1 MSGILGTGGGSG
13 TLAGLVIA
21 LEETSP
27 NATTGVLAI
36 TASTTTPV
44 GSLALVPKG
53 AGTLAGGA
61 LIAQVPDATPLAGDV
76 RGANAVD
83 WQSYRVASA
92 QVASGAYAVIGGGTQ
107 NAATGQFSTV
117 AGGSGAVA
125 STYGK
130 FALASG
136 SFASPGDA
144 QYGCTVLRGI
154 TSGAT
159 QVRLTADGMPPD
171 PTNTAN
177 LRDGHVYAA
186 RILVA
191 ATVPGDSPV
200 TVVCEFTAVFRRRTG
215 AQTTMLVGGVTEITA
230 MTDPDDLIA
239 MVDISADAVNGGIA
253 VIATGSEGLTLHW
266 VCTVQSTEVG

>member
-13 TLAGLVIA
+13 TPAGLVIA
-21 LEETSP
+21 LQETAP
-27 NATTGVLAI
+27 NVTTGVLAI
-36 TASTTTPV
+36 TASTTTAS

-61 LIAQVPDATPLAGDV
+61 LIAQVPDATATAGNV

-83 WQSYRVASA
+83 WQSYRVAST

-107 NAATGQFSTV
+107 NAATGQFATV

-125 STYGK
+125 ATYGK
-130 FALASG
+130 FAMASG

-144 QYGCTVLRGI
+144 QYGFTVLRGI
-154 TSGAT
+154 TTGTT
-159 QVRLTADGMPPD
+159 QVRLTADGTAPSA
-171 PTNTAN
+171 TNTAN
-177 LRDGHVYAA
+177 LQDGHVYAA

-200 TVVCEFTAVFRRRTG
+200 TVVYEFTAVFRRRTG

-230 MTDPDDLIA
+230 ITDPDDLTA
-239 MVDISADAVNGGIA
+239 MADVSADAVNGGIA
-253 VIATGSEGLTLHW
+253 VTATGSAGITLHW
-266 VCTVQSTEVG
+266 ACTVQSTEVG